1 VPPEATPTPA
11 AQVPVAAMP
20 EPVAEAPARAEPVA
34 EAPAPAT
41 AAAAP
46 QADGEPKRKHTPE
59 ELAAAK
65 AIARAYREKRL
76 KEIDAQQGKK

>member
-1 VPPEATPTPA
+1 
-11 AQVPVAAMP
+11 MP
-20 EPVAEAPARAEPVA
+20 EPVAEAPAPVA
-34 EAPAPAT
+34 EAPAPAQV
-41 AAAAP
+41 AAAP
-46 QADGEPKRKHTPE
+46 NAPTGERKGKHTPE

>member
-1 VPPEATPTPA
+1 MPPLAEAAPVAQAPVETAPPEL
-11 AQVPVAAMP
+11 
-20 EPVAEAPARAEPVA
+20 VAEAPAPVA
-34 EAPAPAT
+34 EAPAPAK

-46 QADGEPKRKHTPE
+46 NAPTGERKGKHTPE